1 MSDTILLER
10 HDDHAVITLNRP
22 EKLNAWTADMRRR
35 LTETLRSVGEEDSCR
50 VVIITGAGRGFCA
63 GQDLGESAGTDPS
76 DHDAADRWIDSFEEL
91 YRAVRELD
99 QITIAAINGV
109 AAGSGFQLALL
120 ADFRVGDARARLG
133 QPEARSGIPS
143 VTGLWAMTNIM
154 SLSKAA
160 EFALSAELVDAQEA
174 KSLGLVNFL
183 AEPGEALSE
192 ARALGQRISALPQ
205 GAVRLTK
212 QRIRDLTE
220 ASFVEAFEAAK
231 RIHRRAYGS
240 GEPQRKMSDF
250 VRKS

>member
-10 HDDHAVITLNRP
+10 HGDHAVITLNRP
-22 EKLNAWTADMRRR
+22 EKLNAWTADMRRS
-35 LTETLRSVGEEDSCR
+35 LTGTLRAVGADEGCR

-63 GQDLGESAGTDPS
+63 GQDLGESAQTDPD

-99 QITIAAINGV
+99 QITIAAVNGV

-120 ADFRVGDARARLG
+120 TDFRVGDVGARLG

-174 KSLGLVNFL
+174 HGLGLLNFL
-183 AEPGEALSE
+183 ASPGEALNE
-192 ARALGQRISALPQ
+192 ARALGTRVSELPQ

-212 QRIRDLTE
+212 QRIRSSTKR
-220 ASFVEAFEAAK
+220 ASSRPSKPRSASTGSRTA
-231 RIHRRAYGS
+231 RASPS
-240 GEPQRKMSDF
+240 GR
-250 VRKS
+250 